1 MDNSISAARRFPV
14 VCADMIFVSH
24 TGPGHT
30 LRSRLP
36 YAKSSIHAGFRISK
50 TQRVIVLLWFLEENE
65 QKKTLT
71 CTISVR
77 NGACRLN

>member
-24 TGPGHT
+24 MGPGNT

-36 YAKSSIHAGFRISK
+36 CAKSSIHAGFRISK
-50 TQRVIVLLWFLEENE
+50 TQRVTVL
-65 QKKTLT
+65 
-71 CTISVR
+71 
-77 NGACRLN
+77 